1 MAFPD
6 GFVEEVRRSA
16 DIVRLISDHVSLRRA
31 GASWKGLCP
40 FHQEKTPSFNV
51 RAEPPVFHCFGC
63 GEGGDVFKFVMLFE
77 RASFPEAVEGIAR
90 RFGVPVPERNF
101 DAGPERRERELLLE
115 LTAAAA
121 EHFKKNLWSA
131 PGAKAREYLLGRGF
145 QKATLERIDAGAAAE
160 SWSDLLEA
168 LKPRFPVRLLLAA
181 GLVLEK
187 EGRHYDRFRNRAVF
201 PIRNESG
208 KVVAFGA
215 RCLDGSEPKYLNSP
229 ETLAYQKGRV
239 LYGLSWAKDALRREG
254 HLVLTEGYLDVAR
267 ALEAGVSQAAATCG
281 TALTP
286 GHAQLLRRFT
296 DTVLL
301 NFDGDE
307 AGQRA
312 TEKGADLLLEA
323 GLKVQVVQLPDGHD
337 PDSYIKALGAEA
349 YRERLQ
355 EAPPYMEWLIR
366 RALGRNDVATP
377 QGKGA
382 YFAGLLPHL
391 ARIESPVERS
401 AWLRVV
407 AERGGLDVAAAG
419 EELRRSLRGAPPSP
433 RKEAVAAKP
442 AVDVRRVLPAERY
455 LLALL
460 LEGAQGAAEAS
471 GEMDEED
478 VRGLVTADALRAV
491 LRLVASGD
499 PVTMASLEGEL
510 ADEDLR
516 RMLREIAMAGGPGDG
531 ISARD
536 CVRELKRRPLEARMD
551 EIQQSLRTA
560 SGDSAQALL
569 TEKLEIGRML
579 AGL

>member
-1 MAFPD
+1 MGFPE

-16 DIVRLISDHVSLRRA
+16 DIVRLISDHVSLRRS

-51 RAEPPVFHCFGC
+51 RVEPPVFHCFGC

-77 RASFPEAVEGIAR
+77 RMSFPEAVEGVAR
-90 RFGVPVPERNF
+90 RFGVPVPERSF
-101 DAGPERRERELLLE
+101 DAGPERKEREQLLE
-115 LTAAAA
+115 LMGAAA
-121 EHFKKNLWSA
+121 EHFRKNFWTA
-131 PGAKAREYLLGRGF
+131 PGTKAREYLLGRGF
-145 QKATLERIDAGAAAE
+145 QKATLERVDAGAAAE

-168 LKPRFPVRLLLAA
+168 LKPRFPLRLLVAA

-208 KVVAFGA
+208 RVVAFGA

-229 ETLAYQKGRV
+229 ESLVYQKGRV
-239 LYGLSWAKDALRREG
+239 LYGLSWAKEALRREG
-254 HLVLTEGYLDVAR
+254 HVLLMEGYLDVAR
-267 ALEAGVSQAAATCG
+267 ALEAGIGQAAATCG
-281 TALTP
+281 TALTS

-312 TEKGADLLLEA
+312 TERGADLLLEA
-323 GLKVQVVQLPDGHD
+323 GLKVRVVQLPDGHD
-337 PDSYIKALGAEA
+337 PDSYVKALGPDA
-349 YRERLQ
+349 YRQRLA

-366 RALGRNDVATP
+366 RAQARDDVATP
-377 QGKGA
+377 EGKGA
-382 YFAGLLPHL
+382 YFAALLPHL

-407 AERGGLDVAAAG
+407 AQRGGLDASAAA
-419 EELRRSLRGAPPSP
+419 EELRRTLRGVASP
-433 RKEAVAAKP
+433 RKEPVAAKP
-442 AVDVRRVLPAERY
+442 ALDVRRVLPAERY

-460 LEGAQGAAEAS
+460 LEGAQGAAEAAAVL
-471 GEMDEED
+471 DEED
-478 VRGLVTADALRAV
+478 VRGLGTADAIRAAR
-491 LRLVASGD
+491 RLAAQGD
-499 PVTMASLEGEL
+499 RVTLASLEEGL
-510 ADEDLR
+510 ADEELR
-516 RMLREIAMAGGPGDG
+516 RMLREIAMAGGPEDG
-531 ISARD
+531 IAAMD

-551 EIQQSLRTA
+551 QIQESLRTA
-560 SGDSAQALL
+560 SGDNALALL